1 MTHAALDLSALRP
14 SFRGE
19 LIVPS
24 DGERYAR
31 ATPTFNAMYDHRRPA
46 LIARVTGVAD
56 IRAVLA
62 FARAQQLAIAVRSG
76 GHSVAGYSTVEGG
89 VVIDLGALKGIRVD
103 PIARRARAQAGVNW
117 GELDRETQVFG
128 LATTGGRVTSTGLP
142 GFTLGSGSGW
152 LERLCGLSCDNL
164 VSADLITADGRLI
177 TASEDQNA
185 DLLWG
190 LRGGGGNFG
199 IVTELEYRLHPIGPT
214 VLAGMLVYPRA
225 QAGEV
230 LRHYRDFIAK
240 APRELG
246 GGAALMVAPPAPFI
260 PPELRGQPAIAVI
273 VAWFGELEQGERYL
287 APLRAFGRPA
297 ADVVQRMPYVALQ
310 SMLDAGMPHGRR
322 NYWRSDNFDRL
333 TDEAIELLIA
343 QAGSATS
350 PLSQIIVGAL
360 GGAVADVAEG
370 ATALGGRSSPWL
382 YHCYG
387 VWLEGDDER
396 HIAWVR
402 KTEERLRPYVTGKI
416 SINFVSDAGEE
427 RVRSAF
433 GREVYERLA
442 ALKRSYDPHNVFR
455 LNQNVL
461 PAEG

>member
-1 MTHAALDLSALRP
+1 MTDDALDLGPLRSA
-14 SFRGE
+14 FRGE
-19 LIVPS
+19 LISPS

-31 ATPTFNAMYDHRRPA
+31 ARATFNAMYDERRPA

-56 IRAVLA
+56 IKAVLA
-62 FARAQQLAIAVRSG
+62 FAREQRLPIAVRSG

-103 PIARRARAQAGVNW
+103 PLNRRARAQAGVTW

-128 LATTGGRVTSTGLP
+128 LATTGGRVSSTGLP

-164 VSADLITADGRLI
+164 ISADLITADGQLV
-177 TASEDQNA
+177 TASAEHNP

-214 VLAGMLVYPRA
+214 VLGGLLVYPRA
-225 QAGEV
+225 QAGAV
-230 LRHYRDFIAK
+230 LRNYRDFIAD

-246 GGAALMVAPPAPFI
+246 GGAALMTAPPAPFV
-260 PPELRGQPAIAVI
+260 PAQLQGKPAVAVI
-273 VAWFGELEQGERYL
+273 VAWFGDLQRGERFL
-287 APLRAFGRPA
+287 APLRAFGEPA
-297 ADVVQRMPYVALQ
+297 ADIVQPMPYVALQ

-322 NYWRSDNFDRL
+322 NYWRSDNFARL
-333 TDEAIELLIA
+333 PDEAIDVLIA
-343 QAGSATS
+343 QAGRATS
-350 PLSQIIVGAL
+350 PLSQIILGAL
-360 GGAVADVAEG
+360 GGAVADVAED
-370 ATALGGRSSPWL
+370 ATALGGRASQWL

-387 VWLEGDDER
+387 VWLEREDDR

-402 KTEERLRPYVTGKI
+402 ETEQRLRPYATGKI
-416 SINFVSDAGEE
+416 SINFVSDAGDQ
-427 RVRSAF
+427 RIRRAF
-433 GREVYERLA
+433 GASTYERLA
-442 ALKRSYDPHNVFR
+442 ALKRKYDPDNVFR
-455 LNQNVL
+455 LNQNVQ
-461 PAEG
+461 PAAD